1 MAGNAI
7 FVFNNN
13 EQREKFFSHS
23 ILEKHSVNE
32 DTMNTDTN
40 CRIRVPSG
48 DLETGDNPISRQ
60 KRLVEVTEVAKTFG
74 AECHLDC
81 GGDNLSDCGDHER
94 SHGRQCDYCMFCE
107 NRG

>member
-1 MAGNAI
+1 MAGQAI
-7 FVFNNN
+7 FVFEDN

-32 DTMNTDTN
+32 NTMGSHTR
-40 CRIRVPSG
+40 CKISVPSG
-48 DLETGDNPISRQ
+48 SLGSGDNQVKRQ
-60 KRLVEVTEVAKTFG
+60 ERLHEIATVAESFG

-81 GGDNLSDCGDHER
+81 GGDNLTDCGDHER
-94 SHGRQCDYCMFCE
+94 LCGRLCDYCMFSE

>member
-23 ILEKHSVNE
+23 ILEKHSINE
-32 DTMNTDTN
+32 DTMETDTN

-48 DLETGDNPISRQ
+48 DWKSSDNPLKIQ
-60 KRLVEVTEVAKTFG
+60 KRLSEVAEVAKTFG
-74 AECHLDC
+74 AECHMDC
-81 GGDNLSDCGDHER
+81 GGDNMTDCGDHER
-94 SHGRQCDYCMFCE
+94 SCGQLCDFCMFSE

>member
-7 FVFNNN
+7 FVFNDN

-32 DTMNTDTN
+32 DTMDTDTN
-40 CRIRVPSG
+40 CRIRVFS
-48 DLETGDNPISRQ
+48 DNNPIKRQ
-60 KRLVEVTEVAKTFG
+60 NGLIEVADVAKTFG

-81 GGDNLSDCGDHER
+81 GGDNMSDCGDHER
-94 SHGRQCDYCMFCE
+94 SCGRLCDFCMFEE

>member
-32 DTMNTDTN
+32 DTMGTNTN
-40 CRIRVPSG
+40 CRIRVTS
-48 DLETGDNPISRQ
+48 GDNPLKRQ
-60 KRLVEVTEVAKTFG
+60 KWLVEMAEVAKTFG

-94 SHGRQCDYCMFCE
+94 SCGQLCDFCMFEE

>member
-32 DTMNTDTN
+32 NTMGTSTN
-40 CRIRVPSG
+40 CRIHVPSG
-48 DLETGDNPISRQ
+48 GSFTNAVKGLN
-60 KRLVEVTEVAKTFG
+60 EVAEVAKTFG

-94 SHGRQCDYCMFCE
+94 SCGRLCDFCMFEE